1 VGERALTSALFPAL
15 HRFERE
21 AAMIGYLLSGY
32 TAIEYQLCLA
42 AGMGGGD
49 IEKAITEMFSR
60 RIGETRRVKLADRLG
75 GAGYAAA
82 GLGKDF
88 EVAIDDVLLCVKIR
102 NQYAHCIWH
111 DDASGQLAFAHMEGI
126 AAPIGPGADPINL
139 TFQHVNAAL
148 LEEQANFFFY
158 VKDNVNYLNY
168 KRRQLAGEI
177 GAGAQLR
184 VPISA
189 PRPSLHL

>member
-1 VGERALTSALFPAL
+1 VSPLFPAL
-15 HRFERE
+15 RRFDRE
-21 AAMIGYLLSGY
+21 ASIVGYLLTGY

-49 IEKAITEMFSR
+49 VEKAITEMFSR
-60 RIGETRRVKLADRLG
+60 RIGETRRVQLGNRLG
-75 GAGYAAA
+75 GAGYATA
-82 GLGKDF
+82 GLCQEF
-88 EVAIDDVLLCVKIR
+88 ETAIEDVLLCVTIR

-111 DDASGQLAFAHMEGI
+111 DDASGQLAFAHMEEI
-126 AAPIGPGADPINL
+126 AASNGPGADPINL
-139 TFQHVNAAL
+139 TFQHVDLAL

-158 VKDNVNYLNY
+158 VKDNINYLNY

-184 VPISA
+184 VPVVV
-189 PRPSLHL
+189 PRPRLHL